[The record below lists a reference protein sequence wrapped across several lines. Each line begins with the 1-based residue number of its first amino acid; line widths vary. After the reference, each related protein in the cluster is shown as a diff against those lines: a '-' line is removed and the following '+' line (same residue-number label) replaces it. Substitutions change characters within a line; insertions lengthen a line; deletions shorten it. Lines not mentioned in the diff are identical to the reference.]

1 MGWVAIHL
9 TLGSVLT
16 HFLIGHN
23 LVLLFPAI
31 DDLCSTKDPQIAFG
45 VSWDPLLWDWQDPFL
60 LGSSIGPNAFRAGWD
75 PLLWVWQDPFVLGST
90 LGPIAFGADRDPL
103 LLGWQDTFLLRST
116 FDPIAFGAGQDP
128 ISFGSGHGLAPFRA
142 GQDPSSLWVW
152 PRLGPSSLG
161 WTQKWITTYALSL
174 QNLRSPDL
182 SSALRS
188 KFCKDKSVD
197 NTSKIYAFLKM
208 SPKFFIFTVFSKQW
222 SPYRVNSTS
231 F

>member
-1 MGWVAIHL
+1 MIYVQL
-9 TLGSVLT
+9 KT
-16 HFLIGHN
+16 
-23 LVLLFPAI
+23 P
-31 DDLCSTKDPQIAFG
+31 KIAFG
-45 VSWDPLLWDWQDPFL
+45 VSWDPLLWGWHDPFL
-60 LGSSIGPNAFRAGWD
+60 LGSSIGPNAFRAGRD
-75 PLLWVWQDPFVLGST
+75 PLLWGWQDPFVLGST
-90 LGPIAFGADRDPL
+90 LGPISFGSDQDPL

-116 FDPIAFGAGQDP
+116 FDPIAFGAG
-128 ISFGSGHGLAPFRA
+128 HGLAPFRV

-161 WTQKWITTYALSL
+161 WTQKWITTYAPSL

-182 SSALRS
+182 LSALRS
-188 KFCKDKSVD
+188 KFCKDKLVD